1 MSLSPFLASRY
12 LRPKR
17 TFVSIITVISVLGVA
32 LGVWLLTVVIA
43 VFTGY
48 GDRIQESI
56 LASQPHLTVGDGFMR
71 GWPEVVE
78 AIESVEGVKWVTPF
92 VNGQVVMDFNE
103 TRSFP
108 KIFGMMPPTGAERE
122 RMQKQVVR
130 GEFFGGNDLYSAV
143 VGRGFAEEQKIEI
156 GDKLLLYAQ
165 PDMKRLMDM
174 LNSDSESRNAEL
186 AEIKE
191 MTAPQE
197 VTVTGILEWGGRGVE
212 ANPVFLHFETAQIL
226 YGFDREECHFVTVRT
241 DDGFKA
247 DVYRLKLMEKLPDH
261 LPVRTW
267 MEIFQFLF
275 QTIAAERQ
283 SMYLIL
289 SLVVIVSGFCIMNTM
304 IIVTFQKRS
313 EIGILKALGAR
324 EGQVATVFL
333 AQGILVGIAGVI
345 VGLIMAHLT
354 LHFRNDLAGW
364 IMSNFSVDLYL
375 TEGSPDGSLP
385 AKQTLR
391 DTLIISTS
399 AFVACAVASLIPAV
413 IAARLQPARTLR
425 SE

>member
-1 MSLSPFLASRY
+1 MPLSTFLASRN

-17 TFVSIITVISVLGVA
+17 TFVSIITAISILGVA

-48 GDRIQESI
+48 GERIQESI

-71 GWPEVVE
+71 GWPDIVE
-78 AIESVEGVKWVTPF
+78 TINTVEGVKWTTPF

-103 TRSFP
+103 ERTFP
-108 KIFGMMPPTGAERE
+108 KIFGMFPPTGEELE
-122 RMQKQVVR
+122 RMKKQLVR
-130 GEFFGGNDLYSAV
+130 GGFFGENDFYSGV
-143 VGRGFAEEQKIEI
+143 VGRGFAEEQGLEI
-156 GDKLLLYAQ
+156 GDKVLLYAQ

-174 LNSDSESRNAEL
+174 LKSDADSRDTEL
-186 AEIKE
+186 EEIKE

-197 VTVTGILEWGGRGVE
+197 VTVVGILEWGGRGVE
-212 ANPVFLHFETAQIL
+212 ANPIFLHLETAQVL
-226 YGFDREECHFVTVRT
+226 YGFDLEECHFVTVLT
-241 DDGFKA
+241 DDGFQA
-247 DVYRLKLMEKLPDH
+247 DDYRLKLMEKLPEH

-267 MEIFQFLF
+267 MDIFQYLF

-289 SLVVIVSGFCIMNTM
+289 SLVVIVAGFCIMNTM

-324 EGQVATVFL
+324 EGQVAAVFL
-333 AQGILVGIAGVI
+333 LQGILVGIAGVI
-345 VGLIMAHLT
+345 VGLILAQLT
-354 LHFRNDLAGW
+354 IYFRNDVAGW

-391 DTLIISTS
+391 DTLIISS
-399 AFVACAVASLIPAV
+399 GAFVACTVASLIPAV
-413 IAARLQPARTLR
+413 IAARLQPAKTLR